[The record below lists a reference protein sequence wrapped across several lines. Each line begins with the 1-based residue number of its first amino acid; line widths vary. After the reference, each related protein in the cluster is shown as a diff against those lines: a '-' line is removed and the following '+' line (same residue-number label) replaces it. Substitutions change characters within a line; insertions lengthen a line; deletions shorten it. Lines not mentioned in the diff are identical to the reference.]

1 MSYPS
6 VMTMY
11 IFHICTKKI
20 LIFLYAGAPACLP
33 AARALSMISR
43 TVIASPARPLFL
55 SRTVA
60 VPPAT
65 RTIAVPLATRTVAVP
80 LAIRTV
86 AMVPATRTVAALI
99 ATRTVAVPP
108 ATRTMAMPPLAARTI
123 TVPPA
128 LQQHLCRT
136 VPLYWFRASCTH
148 CR

>member
-1 MSYPS
+1 
-6 VMTMY
+6 MTMY

-60 VPPAT
+60 VPP
-65 RTIAVPLATRTVAVP
+65 ATRTVAVP